1 MPFYVHRDL
10 ICNESSVFK
19 AAFSGEFKEASNQSI
34 GLEDHDVEA
43 VERMVQ
49 WLYSR
54 QYELVEWSSED
65 GKSTAST
72 RYWQLAKLNT
82 LADKYN
88 IIELS
93 NDIIDQ
99 LYILHSKKFGP
110 QLDIATYVYDNTTE
124 NSAFRKLIIA
134 WYAWEIDMKWYQN
147 DSVRKSLLEIP
158 QMAVDI
164 AIAFGIKASD
174 PAKKSPFKYD
184 KSKYYHQP
192 KEYPTMESK

>member
-1 MPFYVHRDL
+1 MPFYIHRDL

-34 GLEDHDVEA
+34 DLKDQDVEA

-49 WLYSR
+49 WLYSG
-54 QYELVEWSSED
+54 QYELVKWSSED
-65 GKSTAST
+65 DENTAST

-88 IIELS
+88 IIGLS
-93 NDIIDQ
+93 NTIIDQ
-99 LYILHSKKFGP
+99 LYILHSKNFVP
-110 QLDIATYVYDNTTE
+110 QLEIAAYVYDNTTE
-124 NSAFRKLIIA
+124 NSAFRKLFIA

-147 DSVRKSLLEIP
+147 DSARKSLLEIP
-158 QMAVDI
+158 EMAVDI

-174 PAKKSPFKYD
+174 PAKKTPFRYD
-184 KSKYYHQP
+184 KSKYYHQS
-192 KEYPTMESK
+192 KECPNVESK